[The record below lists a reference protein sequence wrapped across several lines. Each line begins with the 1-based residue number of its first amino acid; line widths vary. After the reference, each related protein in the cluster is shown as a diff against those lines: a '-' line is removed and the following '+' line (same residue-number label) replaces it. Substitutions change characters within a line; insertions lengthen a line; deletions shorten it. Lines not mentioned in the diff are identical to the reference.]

1 MVCSSSCLLQKSILT
16 LTETKGNDLLSLQW
30 PSPPRNILLV
40 KKDNTPQTT
49 EAVIEFAKYTLQR
62 LLHEILH
69 SLTARNRHVHSKYP
83 STSFLTSSPSASEIH
98 KSLPFPIYG
107 SPTSAAPSTS
117 IPSSPHSATT
127 NSTLAEKTDLVA
139 TFGGDGTILRASS
152 LFATSPSVPPIL
164 SFSMGTL
171 GFLNEW
177 NFGEFK
183 RAFRELYMS
192 GAPSSRHDVMQ
203 SQDAKMSE
211 LPVSQNAV
219 HTIGQGGAGGWSANL
234 GTSLGPTRTA
244 RVLLRN
250 RLRVAISN
258 ANGETLTPPHLHALN
273 EIILHRGASPHLTH
287 LTISISG
294 RILTEAVADGL
305 IISTPTGSTAY
316 SLSAG
321 GSIVHPL
328 VKGIVLT
335 PICARSLSFRPLVL
349 PGEASVEVKVSGDN
363 RGDAGVEVSID
374 GVRTEGVGIGMGV
387 KVWGEAV
394 GRRRDLGLA
403 GHGDEWVGGV
413 PCVMRGQGR
422 EGASGDEGWV
432 GGLNGLL
439 KFNYPFGEE
448 N

>member
-1 MVCSSSCLLQKSILT
+1 MKVPRRKVYSLICQRQFSITPRRREIRALSE
-16 LTETKGNDLLSLQW
+16 LPDRIHPSYQETKGNDLLSLHW

-40 KKDNTPQTT
+40 KKENTPQTT
-49 EAVIEFAKYTLQR
+49 EAVIEFAK
-62 LLHEILH
+62 
-69 SLTARNRHVHSKYP
+69 HVHSNYP
-83 STSFLTSSPSASEIH
+83 SISFILEPLAASDLH
-98 KSLPFPIYG
+98 TSLPFSVYSAPSPIPTN
-107 SPTSAAPSTS
+107 SSPKSNPTSTLL
-117 IPSSPHSATT
+117 PHKVDLTT
-127 NSTLAEKTDLVA
+127 

-177 NFGEFK
+177 KFPEYK

-192 GAPSSRHDVMQ
+192 GAPPSRHSIM
-203 SQDAKMSE
+203 STQDAKAE
-211 LPVSQNAV
+211 NLPVPPMSQNARQ
-219 HTIGQGGAGGWSANL
+219 TITNNEGWPDLGA
-234 GTSLGPTRTA
+234 SLGPTRTA

-250 RLRVAISN
+250 RLRVAITN
-258 ANGETLTPPHLHALN
+258 QKNDLIAPPHLPALN

-328 VKGIVLT
+328 VKGIVIT

-349 PGEASVEVKVSGDN
+349 PNEASVDVRVSGD
-363 RGDAGVEVSID
+363 RGGVGVDVSID
-374 GVRTEGVGIGMGV
+374 GVGRQGIGVGMGV
-387 KVWGEAV
+387 RVWGRVWGEQWISRA
-394 GRRRDLGLA
+394 GKAERHWKRIGGIGLVA
-403 GHGDEWVGGV
+403 CRV
-413 PCVMRGQGR
+413 C
-422 EGASGDEGWV
+422 
-432 GGLNGLL
+432 
-439 KFNYPFGEE
+439 
-448 N
+448 